1 METFLAKEMKKTEIF
16 MNKPVYLVLLVLQLS
31 KILMYKFRHNC
42 LKPKYGDKAK
52 LCYMDT

>member
-1 METFLAKEMKKTEIF
+1 METFLAKEMKKTELF

-31 KILMYKFRHNC
+31 KILMYKFRHNY

>member
-1 METFLAKEMKKTEIF
+1 MKKAEIF

-42 LKPKYGDKAK
+42 LKLKYGDKAK

>member
-1 METFLAKEMKKTEIF
+1 MKKAEIF

-31 KILMYKFRHNC
+31 KILMYKFCHNY

-52 LCYMDT
+52 LC